1 MTVVGI
7 VREWHQDEGWGVIDS
22 DETPG
27 GCWAH
32 FSSAA
37 VPGYVALTAGQA
49 VWLEWESPGQDEF
62 PFRAVRFWP
71 YESDPVDK
79 TARREAG
86 DAYRSE
92 LSLSAEE
99 REAGSP

>member
-1 MTVVGI
+1 MTVVGV

-37 VPGYVALTAGQA
+37 VPGYATFTAGQA
-49 VWLEWESPGQDEF
+49 IWLEWESPGQDGY
-62 PFRAVRFWP
+62 PFRAARFWP
-71 YESDPVDK
+71 YEADATGTVVG
-79 TARREAG
+79 REPG

-92 LSLSAEE
+92 LSLSFDE
-99 REAGSP
+99 RETGSQ

>member
-1 MTVVGI
+1 MTIVGT

-22 DETPG
+22 EETPG

-37 VPGYVALTAGQA
+37 VSGYVTFTAGQA
-49 VWLEWESPGQDEF
+49 VWLQWESPGQDGY

-71 YESDPVDK
+71 YGSDAIDRPQGP
-79 TARREAG
+79 APG
-86 DAYRSE
+86 DAYRSV
-92 LSLSAEE
+92 LSLSFDEPEDGA
-99 REAGSP
+99 